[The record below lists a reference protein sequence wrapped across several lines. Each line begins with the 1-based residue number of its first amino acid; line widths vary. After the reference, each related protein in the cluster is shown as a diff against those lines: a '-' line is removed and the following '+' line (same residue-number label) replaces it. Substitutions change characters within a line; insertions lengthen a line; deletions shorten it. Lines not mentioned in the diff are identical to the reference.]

1 MKVSRGTAWLVTI
14 AVAVAL
20 IGFGGETSADSVS
33 GDSGESI
40 VLNVWGFAD
49 LSADLVE
56 QYETENPGIDIQTK
70 ISDYDAAHQ
79 TLLTALAAGQGPDV
93 AQIAVDFMG
102 EFVGNS
108 GAFVD
113 LREFGADE
121 IAGDYLDWR
130 WNAGVAPDGAVVG
143 IPTDVG
149 GMAIAYR
156 TDLFEA
162 AGLPTDR
169 EEVSALWPDWDGYIA
184 AGEQYVAAAGT
195 PFVDSGKAIFRAVS
209 NQSDV
214 KYYDEDGNLV
224 FADSPG
230 IREAWD
236 YSMTAIDAGLS
247 ADVGTFSPEWFAAMA
262 NGGFATLPAPAWMLG
277 VIEQQAPET
286 AGLWN
291 IATLPGTAG
300 NDGGSFLAIPRNA
313 PHAQEAYDFITWLE
327 APEQQLALF
336 EASNV
341 FPSTPELYT
350 NPSLTGLTNPFF
362 NDAPVGEIYIAS
374 VESVAGYP
382 IGPESRTVEQQ
393 FEAAIG
399 RVEQGAQS
407 PEDAWDQAI
416 EDAER
421 ETNL

>member
-1 MKVSRGTAWLVTI
+1 MKASRRLVGLLATT
-14 AVAVAL
+14 AVAVGL
-20 IGFGGETSADSVS
+20 IGFGGATSAARVG
-33 GDSGESI
+33 GDDSI

-49 LSADLVE
+49 LSADLVA
-56 QYETENPGIDIQTK
+56 QYEAEHPGIDIQTK
-70 ISDYDAAHQ
+70 ISDYDASHQ

-108 GAFVD
+108 NAFVD

-121 IAGDYLDWR
+121 IAGDFLDWR

-169 EEVSALWPDWDGYIA
+169 DEVSALWPDWDGYIA

-195 PFVDSGKAIFRAVS
+195 AFVDSGKAIFRAVS
-209 NQSDV
+209 NQFDM
-214 KYYDEDGNLV
+214 KYYDEEGNLV

-236 YSMTAIDAGLS
+236 YSMAAVAAGLS
-247 ADVGTFSPEWFAAMA
+247 ADVGTFSPEWFAAMG

-277 VIEQQAPET
+277 VIEQQVPDT
-286 AGLWN
+286 AGLWD

-300 NDGGSFLAIPRNA
+300 NDGGSFLAIPKNA

-336 EASNV
+336 EALNV

-350 NPSLTGLTNPFF
+350 NPALTGLTNPFF

-382 IGPESRTVEQQ
+382 IGPDSRTVEQQ

-399 RVEQGAQS
+399 RVEQGAQE
-407 PEDAWDQAI
+407 PEDAWEQAI